1 MPKYFN
7 TEEERKEIYAQK
19 RLRDY
24 HAYRNS
30 KNKWME
36 LREKYKAMQLPGKTV
51 LESII
56 EIRWFDAVAE
66 DRKNMSTIEFN
77 SAYST
82 CGITAQKFFWKKRIP
97 YVQTLNPT
105 EEEIEKVI
113 NELSVNFFEKKYS
126 KLNEWEKKV
135 FLEHW
140 FKFLSS
146 EYDVL
151 TISEFQEKYPL
162 RYDSMVNLFWNKIK
176 TSPQIYTDTARISFL
191 KKQWEYNAKANTEY
205 FKRQQLENSF
215 FSKMHT
221 SIITFPFVRGT

>member
-7 TEEERKEIYAQK
+7 TEEERKELHAQK

-36 LREKYKAMQLPGKTV
+36 LSEKYKAMQLPGKTV

-126 KLNEWEKKV
+126 RLNEWEKKV

-140 FKFLSS
+140 FKFLSA

-151 TISEFQEKYPL
+151 TISEFQERYPL

-191 KKQWEYNAKANTEY
+191 KKQWEQNAKSNAEY

-215 FSKMHT
+215 FSKMHSST
-221 SIITFPFVRGT
+221 ITFPFVRGT